1 MMLRWL
7 PALLAAGLAAGAAA
21 QTSAQAFDVPPE
33 LWERPRTGAAV
44 LGQEPVRRA
53 VLQALAN
60 ADAQLVIHHG
70 PGQETQVQ
78 AEELKSWLAA
88 LAIDP
93 KRVALRGDGA
103 AGSPMKIEIV
113 P

>member
-1 MMLRWL
+1 MLRCLWVV
-7 PALLAAGLAAGAAA
+7 LAGGLAVAAAA
-21 QTSAQAFDVPPE
+21 QTSAQVADIAPE
-33 LWERPRTGAAV
+33 LWDRPRTGAAV
-44 LGQEPVRRA
+44 LAQEPIRRA
-53 VLQALAN
+53 VQQALAN

-93 KRVALRGDGA
+93 RRVALRGDVA